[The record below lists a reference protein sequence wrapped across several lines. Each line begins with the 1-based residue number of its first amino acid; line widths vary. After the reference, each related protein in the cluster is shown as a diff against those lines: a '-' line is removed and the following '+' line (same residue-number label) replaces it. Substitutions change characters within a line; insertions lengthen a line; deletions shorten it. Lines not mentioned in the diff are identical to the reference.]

1 MFEFSQIAFGLR
13 RNFQTSLALQKLVT
27 FNLSDIGEGIHEVSV
42 KEWFVAKFRLS
53 SNNLP

>member
-42 KEWFVAKFRLS
+42 KEWFVANSRLS